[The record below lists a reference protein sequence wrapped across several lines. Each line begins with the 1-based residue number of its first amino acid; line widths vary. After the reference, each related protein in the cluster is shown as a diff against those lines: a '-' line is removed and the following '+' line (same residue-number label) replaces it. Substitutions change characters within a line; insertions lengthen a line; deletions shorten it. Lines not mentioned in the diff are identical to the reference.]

1 MTKGSE
7 NPGEVPSRAVRGWT
21 ARGWTLVALLCATQ
35 VLGMLNNAAFPAL
48 IPVFQPLWDLSGTE
62 AGWVSGIYYAGYAA
76 AVPLLVTVTD
86 RHDARVVY
94 LLSCLLSGFAALG
107 FALLAEG
114 FWTALVFRVL
124 GGIGLAGT
132 YMVGLKLLS
141 DRLDKRRRPRAVAV
155 YTAFFGIGASFSVL
169 VAGEVEALAG
179 WSAAFV
185 VSAFGAFAAFALV
198 AAFVRPL
205 AQRPEAPRDSH
216 LFDFRPVLRNRTALA
231 YTLGY
236 TAHIWEL
243 FGFRAWLV
251 AFLVFVF
258 AQQPALAAG
267 AWTPTQV
274 ATVILLLGMPASIL
288 GNEIATAFGRRR
300 SVACFMVASGG
311 ISLVIGF
318 LAAAPVWLL
327 GALLVVYGCVIMA
340 DSGALTAGTV
350 ISATPQRRGATMA
363 LHSLLGFGAG
373 FVAPLAFGVVLDLG
387 GGNDSGLAWGL
398 AFALLGLGVLTGP
411 LILALLGRRQA

>member
-1 MTKGSE
+1 MTTETKGKR
-7 NPGEVPSRAVRGWT
+7 GE
-21 ARGWTLVALLCATQ
+21 ARGWALVALLCATQ

-48 IPVFQPLWDLSGTE
+48 IPVFQPLWGLSGTE

-76 AVPLLVTVTD
+76 AVPVLVTVTD
-86 RHDARVVY
+86 RLDARAVY
-94 LLSCLLSGFAALG
+94 LLSCLLGGLAALG
-107 FALLAEG
+107 FAFLAEG
-114 FWTALVFRVL
+114 FWTAMLFRVV

-141 DRLDKRRRPRAVAV
+141 DRLDERRRPRAVAV
-155 YTAFFGIGASFSVL
+155 YTAFFGIGASLSVL
-169 VAGEVEALAG
+169 VAGEMEALAG

-185 VSAFGAFAAFALV
+185 AASFGSFLAFALV
-198 AAFVRPL
+198 AACVRPL
-205 AQRPEAPRDSH
+205 ARRPEAPRDSH

-236 TAHIWEL
+236 AAHIWEL

-258 AQQPALAAG
+258 ARQPALAEG
-267 AWTPTQV
+267 PWTPTQV

-288 GNEIATAFGRRR
+288 GNEIATAVGRRR
-300 SVACFMVASGG
+300 SIACFMIASGG

-327 GALLVVYGCVIMA
+327 GALLAIYGCVIMA
-340 DSGALTAGTV
+340 DSGALTAGAV
-350 ISATPQRRGATMA
+350 IAATPERRGATMA
-363 LHSLLGFGAG
+363 LHSLLGFGSG
-373 FVAPLAFGVVLDLG
+373 FIAPLAFGVVLDLG
-387 GGNDSGLAWGL
+387 GGNDSALAWGL
-398 AFALLGLGVLTGP
+398 AFALLGVGVLSGP
-411 LILALLGRRQA
+411 LVLAFLARRQAAPL

>member
-1 MTKGSE
+1 MTRNSE
-7 NPGEVPSRAVRGWT
+7 GGRAAG
-21 ARGWTLVALLCATQ
+21 GWTLVALLCTTQ
-35 VLGMLNNAAFPAL
+35 VLGMLHNATFPAL
-48 IPVFQPLWDLSGTE
+48 IPVFQPLWGLSGTE

-76 AVPLLVTVTD
+76 AVPLLVTLTD
-86 RHDARVVY
+86 RFDARAIY
-94 LLSCLLSGFAALG
+94 LACCLLGGLAALA
-107 FALLAEG
+107 FAFLAGG
-114 FWTALVFRVL
+114 FWSAMIFRVL
-124 GGIGLAGT
+124 GGISLAGT

-141 DRLDKRRRPRAVAV
+141 DRLEDRRRPRAVAV
-155 YTAFFGIGASFSVL
+155 YTAVFGIGASLSVF
-169 VAGEVEALAG
+169 VAGEVASRAG

-185 VSAFGAFAAFALV
+185 AASLGSFAAFVLV
-198 AAFVRPL
+198 LAFVRPL
-205 AQRPEAPRDSH
+205 AQKPAAPRESH
-216 LFDFRPVLRNRTALA
+216 LFDFRPVVRNRPALA

-258 AQQPALAAG
+258 AQQPALAAA

-300 SVACFMVASGG
+300 AVSLFMIASGA

-318 LAAAPVWLL
+318 LAAAPLWLL
-327 GALLVVYGCVIMA
+327 GALLVVYGCGIMA

-350 ISATPQRRGATMA
+350 LAATPERRGATMA
-363 LHSLLGFGAG
+363 LHSLLGFASG
-373 FVAPLAFGVVLDLG
+373 FVAPLAFGVVLDFG
-387 GGNDSGLAWGL
+387 GGSTSGLAWGL

-411 LILALLGRRQA
+411 LVLTLLGRRADA

>member
-1 MTKGSE
+1 MANETKRRG
-7 NPGEVPSRAVRGWT
+7 PGKRGA
-21 ARGWTLVALLCATQ
+21 ARGWPLVALLCATQ
-35 VLGMLNNAAFPAL
+35 VLNMLDNATFPAL
-48 IPVFQPLWDLSGTE
+48 IPVFQPLWGLSGTE

-76 AVPLLVTVTD
+76 AVPLLVTITD
-86 RHDARVVY
+86 RLDARAVY
-94 LLSCLLSGFAALG
+94 LACCLLGVAAALG
-107 FALLAEG
+107 FAFFAEG
-114 FWTALVFRVL
+114 LWTAMIFRVL
-124 GGIGLAGT
+124 GGVSLAGT

-141 DRLDKRRRPRAVAV
+141 DRLEDHRRPRAVAV
-155 YTAFFGIGASFSVL
+155 YTAFFGIGASLSVF

-179 WSAAFV
+179 WPAAFV
-185 VSAFGAFAAFALV
+185 VGGLAAAVAFVLVVALV
-198 AAFVRPL
+198 RP
-205 AQRPEAPRDSH
+205 QRREKPQQDAH
-216 LFDFRPVLRNRTALA
+216 LFDFRPVLRNRPALA

-236 TAHIWEL
+236 AAHIWEL

-267 AWTPTQV
+267 PWTPTQV

-300 SVACFMVASGG
+300 VVSLVMLGSGG
-311 ISLVIGF
+311 IALALGF
-318 LAAAPVWLL
+318 LAAAPLWVLL
-327 GALLVVYGCVIMA
+327 PLLAVYGCLIMG

-350 ISATPQRRGATMA
+350 IAAQPERRGATMA
-363 LHSLLGFGAG
+363 LHSLLGFASG

-398 AFALLGLGVLTGP
+398 AFALMGCGVL
-411 LILALLGRRQA
+411 LALLGCRTRY